1 MIRFTI
7 LFLFF
12 LVSFELYDKKQIILI
27 SDSQLLEILD
37 NDHILVDVRTP
48 EEYDSGYIQNA
59 VNYDYYSESFV
70 NEILSLE
77 KNSSI
82 ILYCRTNNR
91 STKTANFLQEN
102 GYEKIFVLR
111 DGITEWV
118 KNDNDLTYTSPK

>member
-12 LVSFELYDKKQIILI
+12 LVSCELYDKKQIILI

-91 STKTANFLQEN
+91 STKTAYFLQEN

-118 KNDNDLTYTSPK
+118 KNDNDLTYTSTK

>member
-12 LVSFELYDKKQIILI
+12 LVSCELYDKKQIILI

-37 NDHILVDVRTP
+37 SDHILVDVRTP

-82 ILYCRTNNR
+82 ILYCRTDNR

-118 KNDNDLTYTSPK
+118 KNDNDLTYTSTK

>member
-12 LVSFELYDKKQIILI
+12 LVSCELYNKKQIILI

-37 NDHILVDVRTP
+37 SDHILVDVRTS

-59 VNYDYYSESFV
+59 LNYDYYSESFV

>member
-12 LVSFELYDKKQIILI
+12 LVSCELYDKKQIILI

>member
-12 LVSFELYDKKQIILI
+12 LVSCELYDKKQIILI

-37 NDHILVDVRTP
+37 SDHILVDVRTP

-59 VNYDYYSESFV
+59 INYDYYSESFV

-82 ILYCRTNNR
+82 ILYCRTDNR

-118 KNDNDLTYTSPK
+118 KNDNDLTYTSTK